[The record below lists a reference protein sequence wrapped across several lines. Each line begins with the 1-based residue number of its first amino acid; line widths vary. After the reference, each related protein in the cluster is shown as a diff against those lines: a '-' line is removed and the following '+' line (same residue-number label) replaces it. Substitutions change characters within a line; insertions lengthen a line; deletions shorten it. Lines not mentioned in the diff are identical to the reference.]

1 MLMSAQGKTIAP
13 NSAKILLVL
22 ISVAVTLVTT

>member
-1 MLMSAQGKTIAP
+1 MLMSVQGKTIAH

-22 ISVAVTLVTT
+22 ISVAVTLVMT